1 MNSILN
7 ALLDL
12 QFTKMV
18 TPRLAPLVYLICIV
32 MSAIMSLG
40 MMVRL
45 GFWGLVVGLL
55 GFVASVVM
63 TRVMIE
69 VALAVFQIAKYTQES
84 ARQGRNRTSTSD
96 ASAAELPAVPRG

>member
-18 TPRLAPLVYLICIV
+18 TPKLAPLVYLICIV

-69 VALAVFQIAKYTQES
+69 VALAVFQIAKYTQET
-84 ARQGRNRTSTSD
+84 ARQGRSRGTPAGAPGN
-96 ASAAELPAVPRG
+96 ELPADPRG